1 MDRHDHPE
9 TGGAIPAN
17 GREFVQPVAADS
29 DPAFAAVDA
38 AVDTPVDTP
47 VDGAAEAGADGDIG
61 LEPATEPEGG
71 REPVRGSDH
80 YRPL

>member
-1 MDRHDHPE
+1 MDRYDHPE

-29 DPAFAAVDA
+29 DPAFAAVD
-38 AVDTPVDTP
+38 TPVDGAA
-47 VDGAAEAGADGDIG
+47 DGAAEAGADGDIG
-61 LEPATEPEGG
+61 PEPATEAEGD
-71 REPVRGSDH
+71 RKPVRGSDH